1 LIERIIRFSIAHRH
15 LVLVFSFLLI
25 AVCIRW
31 LTLLPID
38 AVPDVTNRQVQINV
52 KSAGLGPEDMERLV
66 TFPLELAVAGIPKLD
81 TIRSVSQFGLSQ
93 VTLVFEDDADIYF
106 VRQLVNERLQE
117 VRDQLP
123 SGVLLEMSPVSTG
136 LGEIYHLRIENAKL
150 DLMQKRTLLDWV
162 VRPQLRTVKGL
173 AEVNTWGGLVR
184 QFQVQ
189 VNPDK
194 LQARGLTFQD
204 VVDAVSRGN
213 ANGGGGYV
221 IQGAEQE
228 NVRSV
233 GLLTNLDDLRQTVIK
248 AEGGVGVTL
257 DQIGEVV
264 EAPMPRQG
272 AITRDGQ
279 GEDAV
284 AITLLLIGENGRV
297 VVSRVKDRLRQL
309 ESSLP
314 AGSRIIGFLDRTE
327 LIQRTLRTALK
338 NLAEGGLL
346 VVVLLFL
353 FLGQLRAGLIVSS
366 AIPLAMLVAIA
377 GMYFFN
383 VSANLMSLGA
393 IDFGLIVDGAVIIV
407 ENCVRRLSLEREK
420 MQREMTEAE
429 RLDLIAE
436 ATVEVRRATQFGEM
450 IIITSYL
457 PILTLQGLEG
467 KMFRPMGLTVVFA
480 LLGAMC
486 LSFTVTPALC
496 AFFLKAGHEHEPRIL
511 LRLKALYSRYLD
523 WSLKRTLATLLPSVV
538 LLVLSACLVTTLG
551 GEFIPELEEG
561 AVAIGQMYL
570 PGTSLDTVIG
580 STTALEKMLKTRF
593 PDEVQASVSR
603 IGRPEIATDPM
614 QAFQADTLITL
625 TPPAQWKKAS
635 RQSDLVPQM
644 EKTLADLPAVRLS
657 FSQPI
662 KMRMMELIEGIGI
675 RADLGIK
682 LFGEDPAV
690 LETKA
695 QQIANVVRAVR
706 GAEDVSVEAT
716 SGLPQMDLEIDRAR
730 ASQLGVRVDEIN
742 QVVEAALGG
751 RTVTQVNDGTKRID
765 VAVVLRGDIR
775 TRPDLIA
782 QLQVP
787 TQSGG
792 LIPLSAVCRFRQRQ
806 GPAQVSRE
814 DGQRRIV
821 IQSNV
826 RSRDL
831 ASFVEEV
838 QARVASDVKLPPGYH
853 TVYGG
858 TYEKMQSG
866 RARLAVIVPITFA
879 LILALLFVT
888 FGSFYDALIVFVGVP
903 LAASGGVIALF
914 VRGMTLSISAFIGFI
929 ALAGVAVLN
938 GVVMLH
944 FIRDLFADHNDAGSA
959 AKEGAIE
966 RLRPVLMTASVAG
979 FGFLPMALAT
989 GAGAE
994 VQKPLATV
1002 VIGGLVT
1009 STFLTLMVLP
1019 VLWYQVKTRLQRR
1032 SQTSNPPSQ
1041 WTQSTASPAPDQ
1053 GDPEQTQPTVSSD
1066 SAQAPP

>member
-1 LIERIIRFSIAHRH
+1 
-15 LVLVFSFLLI
+15 
-25 AVCIRW
+25 
-31 LTLLPID
+31 
-38 AVPDVTNRQVQINV
+38 
-52 KSAGLGPEDMERLV
+52 M
-66 TFPLELAVAGIPKLD
+66 
-81 TIRSVSQFGLSQ
+81 
-93 VTLVFEDDADIYF
+93 
-106 VRQLVNERLQE
+106 
-117 VRDQLP
+117 
-123 SGVLLEMSPVSTG
+123 
-136 LGEIYHLRIENAKL
+136 
-150 DLMQKRTLLDWV
+150 
-162 VRPQLRTVKGL
+162 
-173 AEVNTWGGLVR
+173 
-184 QFQVQ
+184 
-189 VNPDK
+189 
-194 LQARGLTFQD
+194 
-204 VVDAVSRGN
+204 
-213 ANGGGGYV
+213 
-221 IQGAEQE
+221 
-228 NVRSV
+228 
-233 GLLTNLDDLRQTVIK
+233 
-248 AEGGVGVTL
+248 
-257 DQIGEVV
+257 
-264 EAPMPRQG
+264 
-272 AITRDGQ
+272 
-279 GEDAV
+279 
-284 AITLLLIGENGRV
+284 
-297 VVSRVKDRLRQL
+297 
-309 ESSLP
+309 
-314 AGSRIIGFLDRTE
+314 
-327 LIQRTLRTALK
+327 
-338 NLAEGGLL
+338 
-346 VVVLLFL
+346 
-353 FLGQLRAGLIVSS
+353 
-366 AIPLAMLVAIA
+366 
-377 GMYFFN
+377 
-383 VSANLMSLGA
+383 
-393 IDFGLIVDGAVIIV
+393 
-407 ENCVRRLSLEREK
+407 
-420 MQREMTEAE
+420 
-429 RLDLIAE
+429 
-436 ATVEVRRATQFGEM
+436 
-450 IIITSYL
+450 
-457 PILTLQGLEG
+457 
-467 KMFRPMGLTVVFA
+467 
-480 LLGAMC
+480 
-486 LSFTVTPALC
+486 
-496 AFFLKAGHEHEPRIL
+496 
-511 LRLKALYSRYLD
+511 
-523 WSLKRTLATLLPSVV
+523 
-538 LLVLSACLVTTLG
+538 
-551 GEFIPELEEG
+551 
-561 AVAIGQMYL
+561 
-570 PGTSLDTVIG
+570 
-580 STTALEKMLKTRF
+580 
-593 PDEVQASVSR
+593 
-603 IGRPEIATDPM
+603 
-614 QAFQADTLITL
+614 
-625 TPPAQWKKAS
+625 
-635 RQSDLVPQM
+635 
-644 EKTLADLPAVRLS
+644 
-657 FSQPI
+657 
-662 KMRMMELIEGIGI
+662 
-675 RADLGIK
+675 
-682 LFGEDPAV
+682 
-690 LETKA
+690 
-695 QQIANVVRAVR
+695 
-706 GAEDVSVEAT
+706 
-716 SGLPQMDLEIDRAR
+716 
-730 ASQLGVRVDEIN
+730 DEIN